1 MLTETSAP
9 KNKMIAFFKDMS
21 LTRRI
26 LLGLVLGVFAGLF
39 FGESLTVLQPIADT
53 YLRLSQMAVIPYLIL
68 SLTISVGRMSAHT
81 ASKIGKWGIVLM
93 LFFWFLTLV
102 LLAVSPTVFP
112 VFQNASFYSS
122 DLITKPAAV
131 DLLKIFVPA
140 NPFDAMSKAVVPG
153 VVLFSLALGVAL
165 IGLENKTTLLDNL
178 RILEQAVMRIML
190 FILKLSPIGVFA
202 MTAITAGTMSGETF
216 QRLQV
221 YFILFAVLSIL
232 LTFVVLPV
240 VVSSVMPLRYS
251 EIMRAGKDALF
262 TAFISSNI
270 FIALPLII
278 TQAKSLL
285 VAKDLYPDSADKAI
299 SVLTPLAFTFP
310 TSGKLLVLLFVP
322 YAAWL
327 GGDLVP
333 LSIYIEMLCVG
344 TLSLFASTQI
354 ALPPLFDMLG
364 VGQGYMP
371 LYLSTTILTYNFGAL
386 VSAIYLFAFCLLGA
400 GAMATRIE
408 FKFTRILRGI
418 AIIVAVCWV
427 SLYGTRMLLASLV
440 DSTYKKDQ
448 LLTTMTVRAS
458 LPVRVINTLP
468 TPNPTSDTINPI
480 KRIRDRGVLRVGFAQ
495 ERMPFSFT
503 NIQSQLVGM
512 DVELAGNLGA
522 ALGVTALE
530 FVQIPSGQLVDAL
543 ANGHIDVLMSLPY
556 QWDSLQKL
564 HHSGSYFDT
573 VVGLAVRDQDRYQFK
588 TIEDIRKRGKLKL
601 GRSADDL
608 GLEQIVKSRLTGVDL
623 TIVELPS
630 VKDYF
635 NGSRSDL
642 DGMIM
647 LASSA
652 SAWTLLYPNYTVV
665 VPQPNMVRLPV
676 GIATRQADW
685 ELSLFIDQWLVIE
698 QSRGAIDRAYAYWVL
713 GQGAEQKT
721 VRWSIK
727 RDVLGW

>member
-9 KNKMIAFFKDMS
+9 KNKIIAFFKDMS

-39 FGESLTVLQPIADT
+39 FGESLTVLQPLADT

-81 ASKIGKWGIVLM
+81 ASKIGKWGFVLM

-240 VVSSVMPLRYS
+240 VVSSIMPLRYS

-270 FIALPLII
+270 FISLPLII
-278 TQAKSLL
+278 AQAKSLL
-285 VAKDLYPDSADKAI
+285 VEKDLYPDSADKAI

-327 GGDLVP
+327 GGDIVP
-333 LSIYIEMLCVG
+333 LSIYMEMLCVG
-344 TLSLFASTQI
+344 ALSLFASTQI
-354 ALPPLFDMLG
+354 ALPPLFDMVG

-400 GAMATRIE
+400 GAMANRLE

-418 AIIVAVCWV
+418 TIIVVVCWV

-458 LPVRVINTLP
+458 LPVRVINNLP
-468 TPNPTSDTINPI
+468 TPNPTSDTTNPI

-503 NIQSQLVGM
+503 NVQSQLVGM
-512 DVELAGNLGA
+512 DVELAGNLGT

-530 FVQIPSGQLVDAL
+530 FVQIPSGQLVEAL

>member
-26 LLGLVLGVFAGLF
+26 LLGLVLGVFTGLF

-344 TLSLFASTQI
+344 ALSLFASTQI

-418 AIIVAVCWV
+418 AIIVVVCWV

-623 TIVELPS
+623 TIVELAS

-635 NGSRSDL
+635 NGGRSDL